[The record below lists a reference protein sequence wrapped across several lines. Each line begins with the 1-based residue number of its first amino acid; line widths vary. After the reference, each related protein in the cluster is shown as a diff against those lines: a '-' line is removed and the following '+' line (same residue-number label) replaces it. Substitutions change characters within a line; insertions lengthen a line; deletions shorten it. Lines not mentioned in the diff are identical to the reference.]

1 MTLYNTGY
9 VLEAGASLEN
19 LDMGGG
25 SVLALR
31 VTGAESDGR
40 VTVIEG
46 VVHRGGP
53 PLHVHDEEDEVVV
66 VTEGR
71 LAYLVGDQAGEIG
84 PGGLLWMPRR
94 VPHAIAQAGLEPCR
108 FVTIVTPAGIE
119 DFFRAQRDYLASLP
133 TDAAPEPADLAAVDG
148 AGSRPVV
155 GLPLS

>member
-1 MTLYNTGY
+1 
-9 VLEAGASLEN
+9 
-19 LDMGGG
+19 
-25 SVLALR
+25 
-31 VTGAESDGR
+31 
-40 VTVIEG
+40 
-46 VVHRGGP
+46 
-53 PLHVHDEEDEVVV
+53 LHVHDDEDEVVV

-133 TDAAPEPADLAAVDG
+133 TDAAPEPADLAASMVRVRG
-148 AGSRPVV
+148 PS
-155 GLPLS
+155 

>member
-1 MTLYNTGY
+1 
-9 VLEAGASLEN
+9 
-19 LDMGGG
+19 
-25 SVLALR
+25 
-31 VTGAESDGR
+31 
-40 VTVIEG
+40 
-46 VVHRGGP
+46 
-53 PLHVHDEEDEVVV
+53 
-66 VTEGR
+66 
-71 LAYLVGDQAGEIG
+71 
-84 PGGLLWMPRR
+84 MPRR